1 MFDLSKLFM
10 SGADKAAQGGW
21 GATISKPGELFTQTP
36 QGAFAGV
43 DSGELMRRTGDAMQA
58 ASQQMPGAPGA
69 APSDNPMGAFV
80 HGVQSQASTDRP
92 IAKQSRAF
100 QDWLKQKLAMENDN
114 G

>member
-1 MFDLSKLFM
+1 MFDLSKLFTG
-10 SGADKAAQGGW
+10 GATQGGW
-21 GATISKPGELFTQTP
+21 SPTISKPGELFTQTP
-36 QGAFAGV
+36 QGAFAGI

-69 APSDNPMGAFV
+69 SPSANPMGAFV
-80 HGVQSQASTDRP
+80 QGVQSQAATDRP

-100 QDWLKQKLAMENDN
+100 HDWLRQKLATENGN